1 VGVDGAESASVVSQT
16 NRSHRSGRS
25 RSHSRSRKERRS
37 SSAESRGSGDSRSHR
52 RCAFH
57 SFFQLEKNESSLNA
71 STRHRHRSRHNSDN
85 ESDVSR
91 VSESSR
97 GSRRRRRHRSRDSS
111 GSESDHH
118 STHSHRSRRH
128 RSVDHVIQL
137 IFCVKI
143 MQILCKF
150 QQAARQS
157 GLDLRTGRLAGP
169 VEGDPATTR
178 PGCVHGQHD
187 RFIRRPAGH
196 GAEGHHHA
204 RAI

>member
-1 VGVDGAESASVVSQT
+1 MRQLGTATGAGTTRTTRAT
-16 NRSHRSGRS
+16 CRGCRNRRAEADDVAGTGHVTLPAANPTTTAPTRTVRDDTGQSIMSF
-25 RSHSRSRKERRS
+25 S
-37 SSAESRGSGDSRSHR
+37 SS
-52 RCAFH
+52 
-57 SFFQLEKNESSLNA
+57 
-71 STRHRHRSRHNSDN
+71 
-85 ESDVSR
+85 
-91 VSESSR
+91 
-97 GSRRRRRHRSRDSS
+97 
-111 GSESDHH
+111 
-118 STHSHRSRRH
+118 
-128 RSVDHVIQL
+128 
-137 IFCVKI
+137 FCVKI